1 MNCMKNVR
9 EREVRSEPKVFT
21 QPSEGWGCCQLK
33 WGSLLMEQVL
43 REGSGVQF
51 WTGKFALP
59 IQYLSGNVIHLFTKI
74 I

>member
-1 MNCMKNVR
+1 MKDVR

-21 QPSEGWGCCQLK
+21 QSTEGWGCYQLK

-43 REGSGVQF
+43 RGGSGVKF
-51 WTGKFALP
+51 WIKFALP